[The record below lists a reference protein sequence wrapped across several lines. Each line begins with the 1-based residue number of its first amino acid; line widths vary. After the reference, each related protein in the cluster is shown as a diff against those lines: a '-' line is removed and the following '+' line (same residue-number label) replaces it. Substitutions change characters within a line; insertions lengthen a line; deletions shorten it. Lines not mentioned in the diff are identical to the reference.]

1 MVIVLKIY
9 VDVYEENEKE
19 NCNTLNDDI
28 YYIREKVYKNVQKT
42 VEKINRRI
50 YKLIRNVNRKEQ
62 IDIIPSKR
70 VIECIK
76 TNLKLNDDKDKDKDR
91 NKNRNKYCLIRLL
104 KVFHYKTHQNY
115 IEDVIKENENS
126 KAIYCTFIIDILNN
140 IIKIKNEQT
149 EEQSI
154 YVLTNNEIDV
164 RLLESLKK
172 QYKMIYIVTENIEK
186 LKKLEDMAEENLEM
200 LAVLNNKRKSLARAK
215 YIINFD
221 FNRENINQYNINR
234 TAVLLNL
241 YKRRNK
247 YKKRI

>member
-19 NCNTLNDDI
+19 NYNTLNDDI

-76 TNLKLNDDKDKDKDR
+76 TNLKLNDDKDKDK
-91 NKNRNKYCLIRLL
+91 NKNRNKFCLIRLL
-104 KVFHYKTHQNY
+104 KVFHYKKHQNY
-115 IEDVIKENENS
+115 IEDVIKVNENS
-126 KAIYCTFIIDILNN
+126 KAIYCTFIIEILNN
-140 IIKIKNEQT
+140 IIKIKNEQA

-154 YVLTNNEIDV
+154 YVLTNNEVDAK
-164 RLLESLKK
+164 LLENFKK

-186 LKKLEDMAEENLEM
+186 LKKLEDRAEENLEM

>member
-19 NCNTLNDDI
+19 NYNTLNDDI

-76 TNLKLNDDKDKDKDR
+76 TNLKLNDDKDKDK
-91 NKNRNKYCLIRLL
+91 NKNRNKFCLIRLL

-126 KAIYCTFIIDILNN
+126 KAIYCTFIIEILNN
-140 IIKIKNEQT
+140 IIKIKNEQA

-154 YVLTNNEIDV
+154 YVLTNNEVDAK
-164 RLLESLKK
+164 LLENFKK

-186 LKKLEDMAEENLEM
+186 LKKLEDRAEENLEM

>member
-19 NCNTLNDDI
+19 NYNTLNDDI

-70 VIECIK
+70 VIECVK
-76 TNLKLNDDKDKDKDR
+76 TNLKLNDDKDKDR
-91 NKNRNKYCLIRLL
+91 NKNRNKFCLIRLL

-115 IEDVIKENENS
+115 IEYVIKENENS
-126 KAIYCTFIIDILNN
+126 KAIYCTFIIEILNN
-140 IIKIKNEQT
+140 IIKIKNEQA

-154 YVLTNNEIDV
+154 YVLTNNEVDAK
-164 RLLESLKK
+164 LLENFKK

-186 LKKLEDMAEENLEM
+186 LKKLEDRAEENLEM

>member
-9 VDVYEENEKE
+9 VDVYEENEQE
-19 NCNTLNDDI
+19 NYNTLNDDI
-28 YYIREKVYKNVQKT
+28 YYVREKVYKNVQKT

-76 TNLKLNDDKDKDKDR
+76 TNLKLNDDKDKDR
-91 NKNRNKYCLIRLL
+91 NNNRNKYCLIRLL
-104 KVFHYKTHQNY
+104 KVFHYKKHQNY

-126 KAIYCTFIIDILNN
+126 KAIYCTFIIEILNN
-140 IIKIKNEQT
+140 IIKIKNEQA

-154 YVLTNNEIDV
+154 YVLTNNEVDAK
-164 RLLESLKK
+164 LLENFKK

-186 LKKLEDMAEENLEM
+186 LKKLEDRAEENLEM

>member
-76 TNLKLNDDKDKDKDR
+76 TNLKLNDDKDKDR
-91 NKNRNKYCLIRLL
+91 NKNRNKFCLIRLL

-115 IEDVIKENENS
+115 IEDIIKENENS
-126 KAIYCTFIIDILNN
+126 KAIYCTFIIEILNN
-140 IIKIKNEQT
+140 IIKIKNEQA

-154 YVLTNNEIDV
+154 YVLTNNEVDAK
-164 RLLESLKK
+164 LLENFKK

-186 LKKLEDMAEENLEM
+186 LKKLEDRAEENLEM

>member
-19 NCNTLNDDI
+19 NYNTLNEDI
-28 YYIREKVYKNVQKT
+28 YYVREKVYKNVQKT

-70 VIECIK
+70 VIECVK
-76 TNLKLNDDKDKDKDR
+76 TNLKLNDDKDKDR

-126 KAIYCTFIIDILNN
+126 KAIYCTFIIEILNN
-140 IIKIKNEQT
+140 IIKIKNEQA

-154 YVLTNNEIDV
+154 YVLTNNEVDAK
-164 RLLESLKK
+164 LLENFKK

-186 LKKLEDMAEENLEM
+186 LKKLEDRAEENLEM

-221 FNRENINQYNINR
+221 FNRENIDQYNINR

>member
-50 YKLIRNVNRKEQ
+50 YKLIRNVNRKEK

-70 VIECIK
+70 VIECVK
-76 TNLKLNDDKDKDKDR
+76 TNLKLNDDKDKDR
-91 NKNRNKYCLIRLL
+91 NKNRNKFCLIRLL

-126 KAIYCTFIIDILNN
+126 KAIYCTFIIEILNN
-140 IIKIKNEQT
+140 IIKIKNEQA

-154 YVLTNNEIDV
+154 YVLTNNEVDAK
-164 RLLESLKK
+164 LLENFKK

-186 LKKLEDMAEENLEM
+186 LKKLEDRAEENLEM

>member
-70 VIECIK
+70 VIECVK
-76 TNLKLNDDKDKDKDR
+76 TNLKLNDDKDKDR

-115 IEDVIKENENS
+115 IEDVIKVNENS
-126 KAIYCTFIIDILNN
+126 KAIYCTFIIEILNN
-140 IIKIKNEQT
+140 IIKIKNEQA

-154 YVLTNNEIDV
+154 YVLTNNEVDAK
-164 RLLESLKK
+164 LLENFKK

-186 LKKLEDMAEENLEM
+186 LKKLEDRAEENLEM

-221 FNRENINQYNINR
+221 FNGENINQYNINR

>member
-19 NCNTLNDDI
+19 NYNTLNEDI
-28 YYIREKVYKNVQKT
+28 YYVREKVYKNVQKT

-76 TNLKLNDDKDKDKDR
+76 TNLKLNDDKDKDR
-91 NKNRNKYCLIRLL
+91 NNNRNKYCLIRLL

-126 KAIYCTFIIDILNN
+126 KAIYCTFIIEILNN
-140 IIKIKNEQT
+140 IIKIKNEQA

-154 YVLTNNEIDV
+154 YVLTNNEVDAK
-164 RLLESLKK
+164 LLENFKK

-186 LKKLEDMAEENLEM
+186 LKKLEDRAEENLEM

>member
-19 NCNTLNDDI
+19 NYNTLNDDI

-50 YKLIRNVNRKEQ
+50 YKLIRNVNRKRQ

-76 TNLKLNDDKDKDKDR
+76 TNLKLNDDKDKDR
-91 NKNRNKYCLIRLL
+91 NKNRNKFCLIRLL

-115 IEDVIKENENS
+115 IEDVIKVNENS
-126 KAIYCTFIIDILNN
+126 KAIYCTFIIEILNN
-140 IIKIKNEQT
+140 IIKIKNEQA

-154 YVLTNNEIDV
+154 YVLTNNEVDAK
-164 RLLESLKK
+164 LLENFKK

-186 LKKLEDMAEENLEM
+186 LKKLEDRAEENLEM

>member
-19 NCNTLNDDI
+19 NYNTLNDDI

-70 VIECIK
+70 VIECVK
-76 TNLKLNDDKDKDKDR
+76 TNLKLNDDKDKDR

-115 IEDVIKENENS
+115 IEDIIKENENS
-126 KAIYCTFIIDILNN
+126 KAIYCAFIIEILNN
-140 IIKIKNEQT
+140 IIKIKNEQA

-154 YVLTNNEIDV
+154 YVLTNNEV
-164 RLLESLKK
+164 
-172 QYKMIYIVTENIEK
+172 N
-186 LKKLEDMAEENLEM
+186 
-200 LAVLNNKRKSLARAK
+200 AK
-215 YIINFD
+215 
-221 FNRENINQYNINR
+221 
-234 TAVLLNL
+234 
-241 YKRRNK
+241 
-247 YKKRI
+247 

>member
-19 NCNTLNDDI
+19 NYNTLNEDI
-28 YYIREKVYKNVQKT
+28 YYVREKVYKNVQKT

-70 VIECIK
+70 VIECVK
-76 TNLKLNDDKDKDKDR
+76 TNLKLNDDKDKDR

-126 KAIYCTFIIDILNN
+126 KAIYCTFIIEILNN
-140 IIKIKNEQT
+140 IIKIKNEQA

-154 YVLTNNEIDV
+154 YVLTNNEVDAK
-164 RLLESLKK
+164 LLENFKK

-186 LKKLEDMAEENLEM
+186 LKKLEDRAEENLEM

>member
-19 NCNTLNDDI
+19 NYNTLNDDI

-70 VIECIK
+70 VIECVK
-76 TNLKLNDDKDKDKDR
+76 TNLKLNDDKDKDR

-115 IEDVIKENENS
+115 IEDVIKVNENS
-126 KAIYCTFIIDILNN
+126 KAIYCTFIIEILNN
-140 IIKIKNEQT
+140 IIKIKNEQA

-154 YVLTNNEIDV
+154 YVLTNNEVDAK
-164 RLLESLKK
+164 LLENFKK

-186 LKKLEDMAEENLEM
+186 LKKLEDRAEENLEM

>member
-76 TNLKLNDDKDKDKDR
+76 TNLKLNDDKDKDR
-91 NKNRNKYCLIRLL
+91 NNNRNKFCLIRLL

-126 KAIYCTFIIDILNN
+126 KAIYCTFIIEILNN
-140 IIKIKNEQT
+140 IIKIKNEQA

-154 YVLTNNEIDV
+154 YVLTNNEVDAK
-164 RLLESLKK
+164 LLENFKK
-172 QYKMIYIVTENIEK
+172 QYKMIYVVTENIEK
-186 LKKLEDMAEENLEM
+186 LKKLEDRAEENLEM

>member
-19 NCNTLNDDI
+19 NYNTLNDDI

-76 TNLKLNDDKDKDKDR
+76 TNLKLNDDKDKDR
-91 NKNRNKYCLIRLL
+91 NKNRNKFCLIRLL

-115 IEDVIKENENS
+115 IEDVIKVNENS
-126 KAIYCTFIIDILNN
+126 KAIYCTFIIEILNN
-140 IIKIKNEQT
+140 IIKIKNEQA

-154 YVLTNNEIDV
+154 YVLTNNEVDAK
-164 RLLESLKK
+164 LLENFKK

-186 LKKLEDMAEENLEM
+186 LKKLEDRAEENLEM

-241 YKRRNK
+241 YKLRNK

>member
-19 NCNTLNDDI
+19 NYNTLNDDI

-76 TNLKLNDDKDKDKDR
+76 TNLKLNDDKDKDR

-126 KAIYCTFIIDILNN
+126 KAIYCTFIIEILNN
-140 IIKIKNEQT
+140 IIKIKNEQA

-154 YVLTNNEIDV
+154 YVLTNNEVDAK
-164 RLLESLKK
+164 LLENFKK

-186 LKKLEDMAEENLEM
+186 LKKIEDRAEENLEM

>member
-19 NCNTLNDDI
+19 NYNTLNDDI
-28 YYIREKVYKNVQKT
+28 YYVREKVYKNVQKT

-70 VIECIK
+70 VIECVK
-76 TNLKLNDDKDKDKDR
+76 TNLKLNDDKDKDR

-126 KAIYCTFIIDILNN
+126 KAIYCTFIIEILNN
-140 IIKIKNEQT
+140 IIKIKNEQA

-154 YVLTNNEIDV
+154 YVLTNNEVDAK
-164 RLLESLKK
+164 LLENFKK
-172 QYKMIYIVTENIEK
+172 QYKIIYIVTENIEK
-186 LKKLEDMAEENLEM
+186 LKKLEDRAEENLEM

-221 FNRENINQYNINR
+221 FRRESINQYNINR

>member
-19 NCNTLNDDI
+19 NYNTLNDDI

-76 TNLKLNDDKDKDKDR
+76 TNLKLNDDKDKDR
-91 NKNRNKYCLIRLL
+91 NNNRNKYCLIRLL
-104 KVFHYKTHQNY
+104 KVFHYRKHQNY
-115 IEDVIKENENS
+115 IEDVIKVNENS
-126 KAIYCTFIIDILNN
+126 KAIYCTFIIEILNN
-140 IIKIKNEQT
+140 IIKIKNEQA

-154 YVLTNNEIDV
+154 YVLTNNEVDAK
-164 RLLESLKK
+164 LLENFKK

-186 LKKLEDMAEENLEM
+186 LKKLEDRAEENLEM

>member
-19 NCNTLNDDI
+19 NYNTLNDDI
-28 YYIREKVYKNVQKT
+28 YYVREKVYKNVQKT

-76 TNLKLNDDKDKDKDR
+76 TNLKLNDDKDKDR
-91 NKNRNKYCLIRLL
+91 NKNRNKFCLIRLL

-126 KAIYCTFIIDILNN
+126 KAIYCTFIIEILNN
-140 IIKIKNEQT
+140 IIKIKNEQA

-154 YVLTNNEIDV
+154 YVLTNNEVDAK
-164 RLLESLKK
+164 LLENFKK

-186 LKKLEDMAEENLEM
+186 LKKLEDRAEENLEM

>member
-19 NCNTLNDDI
+19 NYNTLNDDI

-76 TNLKLNDDKDKDKDR
+76 TNLKLNDDKDKDR
-91 NKNRNKYCLIRLL
+91 NKNRNKFCLIRLL

-115 IEDVIKENENS
+115 IEDVIKVNENS
-126 KAIYCTFIIDILNN
+126 KAIYCTFIIEILNN
-140 IIKIKNEQT
+140 IIKIKNEQA

-154 YVLTNNEIDV
+154 YVLTNNEVDAK
-164 RLLESLKK
+164 LLENFKK

-186 LKKLEDMAEENLEM
+186 LKKLEDRAEENLEM

-221 FNRENINQYNINR
+221 FNRESINQYNINR
-234 TAVLLNL
+234 TAIILNL

>member
-19 NCNTLNDDI
+19 NCNTLNEDI
-28 YYIREKVYKNVQKT
+28 YYVREKVYKNVQKT

-70 VIECIK
+70 VIECVK
-76 TNLKLNDDKDKDKDR
+76 TNLKLNDDKDKDR
-91 NKNRNKYCLIRLL
+91 NNNRNKYCLIRLL
-104 KVFHYKTHQNY
+104 KVFHYKKHQNY
-115 IEDVIKENENS
+115 IEDVIKVNENS
-126 KAIYCTFIIDILNN
+126 KAIYCTFIIEILNN
-140 IIKIKNEQT
+140 IIKIKNEQA

-154 YVLTNNEIDV
+154 YVLTNNEVDAK
-164 RLLESLKK
+164 LLENFKK

-186 LKKLEDMAEENLEM
+186 LKKLEDRAEENLEM
-200 LAVLNNKRKSLARAK
+200 LAVLNNKRKSLSRAK

-221 FNRENINQYNINR
+221 FNRESINQYNINR

>member
-19 NCNTLNDDI
+19 NYNTLNDDI

-50 YKLIRNVNRKEQ
+50 YKLIRNVNRKRQ

-76 TNLKLNDDKDKDKDR
+76 TNLKLNDDKDKDR
-91 NKNRNKYCLIRLL
+91 NKNRNKFCLIRLL

-115 IEDVIKENENS
+115 IEDVIKVNENS
-126 KAIYCTFIIDILNN
+126 KAIYCTFIIEILNN
-140 IIKIKNEQT
+140 IIKIKNEQA

-154 YVLTNNEIDV
+154 YFLTNNEVDAK
-164 RLLESLKK
+164 LLENFKK

-186 LKKLEDMAEENLEM
+186 LKKLEDRAEENLEM

>member
-19 NCNTLNDDI
+19 NYNTLNDDI

-76 TNLKLNDDKDKDKDR
+76 TNLKLNDDKDKDR

-115 IEDVIKENENS
+115 IEDVIKVNENS
-126 KAIYCTFIIDILNN
+126 KAIYCTFIIEILNN
-140 IIKIKNEQT
+140 IIKIKNEQA

-154 YVLTNNEIDV
+154 YVLTNNEVDAK
-164 RLLESLKK
+164 LLENFKK

-186 LKKLEDMAEENLEM
+186 LKKLEDRAEENLEM

>member
-19 NCNTLNDDI
+19 NYNTLNDDI

-76 TNLKLNDDKDKDKDR
+76 TNLKLNDDKDKDR
-91 NKNRNKYCLIRLL
+91 NKNRNKFCLIRLL

-115 IEDVIKENENS
+115 IEDVIKVNENS
-126 KAIYCTFIIDILNN
+126 KAIYCTFIIEILNN
-140 IIKIKNEQT
+140 IIKIKNEQA

-154 YVLTNNEIDV
+154 YFLTNNEVDAK
-164 RLLESLKK
+164 LLENFKK
-172 QYKMIYIVTENIEK
+172 QCKMIYIVTENIEK
-186 LKKLEDMAEENLEM
+186 LKKLEDRAEENLEM

>member
-76 TNLKLNDDKDKDKDR
+76 TNLKLNDDKNKDR
-91 NKNRNKYCLIRLL
+91 NNNRNKYCLIRLL

-126 KAIYCTFIIDILNN
+126 KAIYCTFIIEILNN
-140 IIKIKNEQT
+140 IIKIKNEQA

-154 YVLTNNEIDV
+154 YVLTNNEVDAK
-164 RLLESLKK
+164 LLENFKK

-186 LKKLEDMAEENLEM
+186 LKKLEDRAEENLEM

>member
-19 NCNTLNDDI
+19 NYNTLNDDI

-70 VIECIK
+70 VIECVK
-76 TNLKLNDDKDKDKDR
+76 TNLKLNDDKDKDR

-104 KVFHYKTHQNY
+104 KVFHYKKHQNY
-115 IEDVIKENENS
+115 IEDVIKVNENS
-126 KAIYCTFIIDILNN
+126 KAIYCTFIIEILNN
-140 IIKIKNEQT
+140 IIKIKNEQA

-154 YVLTNNEIDV
+154 YVLTNNEVDAK
-164 RLLESLKK
+164 LLENFKK

-186 LKKLEDMAEENLEM
+186 LKKLEDRAEENLEM

>member
-19 NCNTLNDDI
+19 NYNTLNDDI

-50 YKLIRNVNRKEQ
+50 YKLIRNVNRKGQ

-76 TNLKLNDDKDKDKDR
+76 TNLKLNDDKDKDR
-91 NKNRNKYCLIRLL
+91 NNNRNKYCLIRLL

-126 KAIYCTFIIDILNN
+126 KAIYCTFIIEILNN
-140 IIKIKNEQT
+140 IIKIKNEQA

-154 YVLTNNEIDV
+154 YVLTNNEVDAK
-164 RLLESLKK
+164 LLENFKK

-186 LKKLEDMAEENLEM
+186 LKKLEDRAEENLEM

-215 YIINFD
+215 YIINLD
-221 FNRENINQYNINR
+221 FNIEDINQYNINR
-234 TAVLLNL
+234 TAIILNL

>member
-19 NCNTLNDDI
+19 NYNTLNEDI
-28 YYIREKVYKNVQKT
+28 YYVREKVYKNVQKT

-76 TNLKLNDDKDKDKDR
+76 TNLKLNDDKDKDR

-126 KAIYCTFIIDILNN
+126 KAIYCTFIIEILNN
-140 IIKIKNEQT
+140 IIKIKNEQA

-154 YVLTNNEIDV
+154 YVLTNNEVDAK
-164 RLLESLKK
+164 LLENFKK

-186 LKKLEDMAEENLEM
+186 LKKLEDRAEENLEM

>member
-19 NCNTLNDDI
+19 NYNTLNDDI

-76 TNLKLNDDKDKDKDR
+76 TNLKLNDDKDKDR
-91 NKNRNKYCLIRLL
+91 NKNRNKYYLIRLL

-115 IEDVIKENENS
+115 IEDVIKVNENS
-126 KAIYCTFIIDILNN
+126 KAIYCTFIIEILNN
-140 IIKIKNEQT
+140 IIKIKNEQA

-154 YVLTNNEIDV
+154 YVLTNNEVDAK
-164 RLLESLKK
+164 LLENFKK

-186 LKKLEDMAEENLEM
+186 LKKLEDRAEENLEM

-221 FNRENINQYNINR
+221 FNRESINQYNINR

>member
-19 NCNTLNDDI
+19 NCNTLNDGI

-76 TNLKLNDDKDKDKDR
+76 TNLKLNDDKDKDR
-91 NKNRNKYCLIRLL
+91 NNNRNKYCLIRLL

-115 IEDVIKENENS
+115 IEDVIKVNENS
-126 KAIYCTFIIDILNN
+126 KAIYCTFIIEILNN
-140 IIKIKNEQT
+140 IIKIKNEQA

-154 YVLTNNEIDV
+154 YVLTNNEVDAK
-164 RLLESLKK
+164 LLENFKK

-186 LKKLEDMAEENLEM
+186 LKKLEDRAEENLEM

>member
-19 NCNTLNDDI
+19 NYNTLNDDI

-76 TNLKLNDDKDKDKDR
+76 TNLKLNDDKDKDR
-91 NKNRNKYCLIRLL
+91 NKNRNKFCLIRLL

-115 IEDVIKENENS
+115 IEDVIKVNENS
-126 KAIYCTFIIDILNN
+126 KAIYCTFIIEILNN
-140 IIKIKNEQT
+140 IIKIKNEQA

-154 YVLTNNEIDV
+154 YVLTNNEVDAK
-164 RLLESLKK
+164 LLENFKK

-186 LKKLEDMAEENLEM
+186 LKKLEDRAEENLEM

>member
-19 NCNTLNDDI
+19 NYNTLNDDI
-28 YYIREKVYKNVQKT
+28 YYIREKVYKNVQET

-70 VIECIK
+70 VIECVK
-76 TNLKLNDDKDKDKDR
+76 TNLKLNDDKDKDR

-115 IEDVIKENENS
+115 IEDIIKENENS
-126 KAIYCTFIIDILNN
+126 KAIYCAFIIEILNN
-140 IIKIKNEQT
+140 IIKIKNEQA

-154 YVLTNNEIDV
+154 YVLTNNEVDAK
-164 RLLESLKK
+164 LLENFKK

-186 LKKLEDMAEENLEM
+186 LKKLEDRAEENLEM

>member
-19 NCNTLNDDI
+19 NYNTLNDDI

-70 VIECIK
+70 VIECVK
-76 TNLKLNDDKDKDKDR
+76 TNLKLNDDKDKDR

-104 KVFHYKTHQNY
+104 KVFHYKKHQNY
-115 IEDVIKENENS
+115 IEDVIKVNENS
-126 KAIYCTFIIDILNN
+126 KAIYCTFIIEILNN
-140 IIKIKNEQT
+140 IIKIKNEQA

-154 YVLTNNEIDV
+154 YVLTNNEVDAK
-164 RLLESLKK
+164 LLENFKK

-186 LKKLEDMAEENLEM
+186 LKKLEDRAEENLEM

-247 YKKRI
+247 YKQRI

>member
-50 YKLIRNVNRKEQ
+50 YKLIRNVNRKGQ

-76 TNLKLNDDKDKDKDR
+76 TNLKLNDDKDKDR
-91 NKNRNKYCLIRLL
+91 NNNRNKYCLIRLL

-126 KAIYCTFIIDILNN
+126 KAIYCTFIIEILNN
-140 IIKIKNEQT
+140 IIKIKNEQA

-154 YVLTNNEIDV
+154 YFLTNNEVDAK
-164 RLLESLKK
+164 LLENFKK

-186 LKKLEDMAEENLEM
+186 LKKLEDRAEENLEM

>member
-1 MVIVLKIY
+1 MVIILKIY

-19 NCNTLNDDI
+19 NYNTLNDDI

-76 TNLKLNDDKDKDKDR
+76 TNLKLNDDKDKDR
-91 NKNRNKYCLIRLL
+91 NKNRNKFCLIRLL

-126 KAIYCTFIIDILNN
+126 KAIYCTFIIEILNN
-140 IIKIKNEQT
+140 IIKIKNEQA

-154 YVLTNNEIDV
+154 YVLTNNEVDAK
-164 RLLESLKK
+164 LLENFKK

-186 LKKLEDMAEENLEM
+186 LKKLEDRAEENLEM

>member
-19 NCNTLNDDI
+19 NYNTLNDDI

-76 TNLKLNDDKDKDKDR
+76 TNLKLNDDKDKDR
-91 NKNRNKYCLIRLL
+91 NKNRNKFCLIRLL

-126 KAIYCTFIIDILNN
+126 KAIYCTFIIEILNN
-140 IIKIKNEQT
+140 IIKIKNEQA

-154 YVLTNNEIDV
+154 YVLTNNEVDAK
-164 RLLESLKK
+164 LLENFKK

-186 LKKLEDMAEENLEM
+186 LKKLEDRAEENLEM

>member
-19 NCNTLNDDI
+19 NYNTLNDDI
-28 YYIREKVYKNVQKT
+28 YYIREKVYKNVKKT

-76 TNLKLNDDKDKDKDR
+76 TNLKLNDDKDKDR

-126 KAIYCTFIIDILNN
+126 KAIYCTFIIEILNN
-140 IIKIKNEQT
+140 IIKIKNEQA

-154 YVLTNNEIDV
+154 YVLTNNEVDAK
-164 RLLESLKK
+164 LLENFKK

-186 LKKLEDMAEENLEM
+186 LKKLEDRAEEKLEM

>member
-19 NCNTLNDDI
+19 NYNTLNDDI

-76 TNLKLNDDKDKDKDR
+76 TNLKLNDDKDKDR
-91 NKNRNKYCLIRLL
+91 NKNRNKFCLIRLL

-115 IEDVIKENENS
+115 IEDVIKVNENS
-126 KAIYCTFIIDILNN
+126 KAIYCTFIIEILNN
-140 IIKIKNEQT
+140 IIKIKNEQA

-154 YVLTNNEIDV
+154 YVLTNNEVDAKLV
-164 RLLESLKK
+164 ENFKK

-186 LKKLEDMAEENLEM
+186 LKKLEDRAEENLEM

>member
-70 VIECIK
+70 VIECVK
-76 TNLKLNDDKDKDKDR
+76 TNLKLNDDKNKDR
-91 NKNRNKYCLIRLL
+91 NNNRNKYCLIRLL

-126 KAIYCTFIIDILNN
+126 KAIYCTFIIEILNN
-140 IIKIKNEQT
+140 IIKIKNEQA

-154 YVLTNNEIDV
+154 YVLTNNEVDAK
-164 RLLESLKK
+164 LLENFKK

-186 LKKLEDMAEENLEM
+186 LKKLEDRAEENLEM